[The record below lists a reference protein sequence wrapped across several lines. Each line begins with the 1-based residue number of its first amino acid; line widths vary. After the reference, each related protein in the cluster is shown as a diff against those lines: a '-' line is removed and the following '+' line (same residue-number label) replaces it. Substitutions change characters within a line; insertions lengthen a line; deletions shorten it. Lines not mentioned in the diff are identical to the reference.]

1 MGRCAGSRNGNA
13 RLTEEDIVLIRK
25 CAEER
30 AALAAKIS
38 DCEKRIADARKDRQR
53 ISNRQ
58 LAEKF
63 GVNRR
68 VIESVIYGSAWAHV
82 P

>member
-13 RLTEEDIVLIRK
+13 RLTEEDVVLIRK

-38 DCEKRIADARKDRQR
+38 DCENVSLMRARIG
-53 ISNRQ
+53 S
-58 LAEKF
+58 
-63 GVNRR
+63 
-68 VIESVIYGSAWAHV
+68 GSAIDSLPRSLA
-82 P
+82 

>member
-1 MGRCAGSRNGNA
+1 MSGIGSRNGNA
-13 RLTEEDIVLIRK
+13 RLTEDDVVLIRK
-25 CAEER
+25 LADER
-30 AALAAKIS
+30 AALAAKIAE
-38 DCEKRIADARKDRQR
+38 CQRGIVEARRDRQR

-63 GVNRR
+63 GVHHR
-68 VIESVIYGSAWAHV
+68 VIESVIYGSAWAHI